1 MLFAK
6 LDIFAKAL
14 FEINV
19 TRIVK
24 NVVYFFLLGAEN
36 ATAIG
41 TITNGQALT
50 STTAATTLI
59 TAATTSTSTTTTSS
73 TTCCL
78 TTTTT
83 ATTMST
89 QKEYQSSKQINLSL
103 LLPYTYFQNAIY

>member
-24 NVVYFFLLGAEN
+24 NVVNFFLLGAEN

-50 STTAATTLI
+50 STTAATTS
-59 TAATTSTSTTTTSS
+59 TSTTTTTSS